1 MGAVKIYAAIEKTG
15 QTQIPKKLQR
25 LGPIPQPFLRES
37 PVKFP

>member
-1 MGAVKIYAAIEKTG
+1 MGAIYAAIEKTG

-25 LGPIPQPFLRES
+25 LGPIPPTILREC